1 MLLNLINL
9 NPSKKKKKKKKVKNQ
24 PWISI
29 SKSNLKTLKVIKN
42 CLFLLAKM

>member
-9 NPSKKKKKKKKVKNQ
+9 NPSKKKKKKKVKNQ

-42 CLFLLAKM
+42 CLFLLAKR